1 MIFRR
6 RATLVALAAGG
17 LPALAQQPPRRI
29 GVLAPSTT
37 ARETVTLKP
46 FFDQMAQLGWV
57 EGATVRYDG
66 SYADDQYHEL
76 PRLARELV
84 ARRPELI
91 FAPPA
96 PAAVAAKAA
105 TSVIAIVF
113 ATGTDPVGIGLV
125 ASLARPGGNVTGLCS
140 VIDSLAPKSLEL
152 LHQIA
157 PGVRRIGLLGDRG
170 DPRLQQDRDALAP
183 LLAARGMQL
192 VVGEATHPKAFD
204 DAVAMLLR
212 ERVEAVM
219 TNSSLSFNL
228 RHRLIELLQGQRVA
242 VIGHR
247 SEMVDAGGLFSYGA
261 VLGDQIRRAALVVD
275 KILRGARPADIPVE
289 QPMLFEFALNRKTAQ
304 ALGITLSQ
312 PLLLRADR
320 VVE

>member
-1 MIFRR
+1 MDR
-6 RATLVALAAGG
+6 RAVTTALLAL
-17 LPALAQQPPRRI
+17 LPAAVRAQAPRRI
-29 GVLAPSTT
+29 GVLAPSTA
-37 ARETVTLKP
+37 AREAVTLKP
-46 FFDQMAQLGWV
+46 FFDQMTQLGWI
-57 EGATVRYDG
+57 EGATVRYDR

-105 TSVIAIVF
+105 TSAIPIVF
-113 ATGTDPVGIGLV
+113 ASGTDPVGTGLV
-125 ASLARPGGNVTGLCS
+125 ASLARPGGNVTGLCN

-152 LHQIA
+152 LQQIA
-157 PGVRRIGLLGDRG
+157 PGVRRIGLLGDRD
-170 DPRLQQDRDALAP
+170 DPRLRQDRDALTP

-228 RHRLIELLQGQRVA
+228 RHRLVELLQGRRVA

-261 VLGDQIRRAALVVD
+261 VLSDQIRRAALVVD

>member
-1 MIFRR
+1 MNPSR
-6 RATLVALAAGG
+6 RAALALLAGTCW
-17 LPALAQQPPRRI
+17 PVAAQPVRRI
-29 GVLAPSTT
+29 GVLAPSTA
-37 ARETVTLKP
+37 ARESVTLKP

-57 EGATVRYDG
+57 EGNTVRYDR
-66 SYADDQYHEL
+66 SYADDLYHEL

-84 ARRPELI
+84 VRRPELI

-105 TSVIAIVF
+105 TSSLPIVF
-113 ATGTDPVGIGLV
+113 ATGTDPVGTGLV

-152 LHQIA
+152 LQQIA
-157 PGVRRIGLLGDRG
+157 PGVRRIGLLGDR
-170 DPRLQQDRDALAP
+170 DDSRLQQDRDALAP

-204 DAVAMLLR
+204 EAVAMLLR

-228 RHRLIELLQGQRVA
+228 RHRLVELLQGQRVA

-289 QPMLFEFALNRKTAQ
+289 QPTLFEFALNRKTAQ

>member
-1 MIFRR
+1 MNPSR
-6 RATLVALAAGG
+6 RAALALLAGTCW
-17 LPALAQQPPRRI
+17 PVAAQPVRRI
-29 GVLAPSTT
+29 GVLAPSTA
-37 ARETVTLKP
+37 ARESVTLKP
-46 FFDQMAQLGWV
+46 FFDQMAQLAWV
-57 EGATVRYDG
+57 EGNTVRYDR
-66 SYADDQYHEL
+66 SYADDLYHEL

-105 TSVIAIVF
+105 TSSLPIVF
-113 ATGTDPVGIGLV
+113 ATGTDPVGTGLV
-125 ASLARPGGNVTGLCS
+125 AGLARPGGNVTGLCS

-152 LHQIA
+152 LQQIA
-157 PGVRRIGLLGDRG
+157 PGVRRIGLLGDR
-170 DPRLQQDRDALAP
+170 DDSRLQQDRDALAP

-204 DAVAMLLR
+204 EAVAMLLR

-228 RHRLIELLQGQRVA
+228 RHRLVELLQGQRVA

-289 QPMLFEFALNRKTAQ
+289 QPTLFEFALNRKTAQ

>member
-1 MIFRR
+1 MDR
-6 RATLVALAAGG
+6 RAATTTLLAMLPVAMAA
-17 LPALAQQPPRRI
+17 QPPRRI
-29 GVLAPSTT
+29 GVLAPSTA
-37 ARETVTLKP
+37 AREAVTLKP
-46 FFDQMAQLGWV
+46 FFDQMAQLGWI
-57 EGATVRYDG
+57 EGATVRYDR

-84 ARRPELI
+84 ARGPELI

-105 TSVIAIVF
+105 TATVPIVF
-113 ATGTDPVGIGLV
+113 ATGTDPVGTGLV
-125 ASLARPGGNVTGLCS
+125 KSMARPGGNATGLCS

-152 LHQIA
+152 LQQIA
-157 PGVRRIGLLGDRG
+157 PAVRRIGLLGDRE
-170 DPRLQQDRDALAP
+170 DPRLRQDRDALAP

-192 VVGEATHPKAFD
+192 VVGEATHPQAFD

-212 ERVEAVM
+212 EGVEAVM

-228 RHRLIELLQGQRVA
+228 RHRLVELLRGRRVA
-242 VIGHR
+242 VVGHR

-275 KILRGARPADIPVE
+275 KILHGARPADIPVE
-289 QPMLFEFALNRKTAQ
+289 QPMLFEFALNRRTAQ

>member
-1 MIFRR
+1 MSLSRR
-6 RATLVALAAGG
+6 TTLLVIAGVCS
-17 LPALAQQPPRRI
+17 PVTAQGVRRI
-29 GVLAPSTT
+29 GVLAPSTA

-57 EGATVRYDG
+57 EGGAV
-66 SYADDQYHEL
+66 SYERSFANDQYHAL
-76 PRLARELV
+76 PQLARDLV
-84 ARRPELI
+84 SRQPELI

-105 TSVIAIVF
+105 TGTIPIVF
-113 ATGTDPVGIGLV
+113 ATGTDPVGTGLV

-140 VIDSLAPKSLEL
+140 VIDSLAPKALEL
-152 LHQIA
+152 LLQIM
-157 PGVRRIGLLGDRG
+157 PGVRRIGLLGDR
-170 DPRLQQDRDALAP
+170 DDARLQQDREALAP
-183 LLAARGMQL
+183 LLAAHAMQL

-204 DAVAMLLR
+204 EAVAMLLH
-212 ERVEAVM
+212 ERVEVIM
-219 TNSSLSFNL
+219 TNSSLSFNM
-228 RHRLIELLQGQRVA
+228 RDRLIERLRGRRVA

-261 VLGDQIRRAALVVD
+261 VLTDQIRRAALVVD

-289 QPMLFEFALNRKTAQ
+289 QPTLFEFAVNRRTAK

-312 PLLLRADR
+312 QVLLRADR

>member
-1 MIFRR
+1 MIDR
-6 RATLVALAAGG
+6 RAATTTLLAMLPVAMAA
-17 LPALAQQPPRRI
+17 QPPRRI
-29 GVLAPSTT
+29 GVLAPSTA
-37 ARETVTLKP
+37 AREAVTLKP
-46 FFDQMAQLGWV
+46 FFDQMAQLGWI
-57 EGATVRYDG
+57 EGATVRYDRR
-66 SYADDQYHEL
+66 YADDQYHEL

-84 ARRPELI
+84 ARGPELI

-105 TSVIAIVF
+105 TATVPIVF
-113 ATGTDPVGIGLV
+113 ATGTDPVGTGLV
-125 ASLARPGGNVTGLCS
+125 KSMARPGGNATGLCS

-152 LHQIA
+152 LQQIA
-157 PGVRRIGLLGDRG
+157 PAVRRIGLLGDRD
-170 DPRLQQDRDALAP
+170 DPRLRQDRDALAP

-192 VVGEATHPKAFD
+192 VVGEATHPQAFD

-212 ERVEAVM
+212 EGVEAVM

-228 RHRLIELLQGQRVA
+228 RHRLVELLRGRRVA
-242 VIGHR
+242 VVGHR

-275 KILRGARPADIPVE
+275 KILHGARPADIPVE
-289 QPMLFEFALNRKTAQ
+289 QPMLFEFALNRRTAQ

-312 PLLLRADR
+312 QLLLRADR